1 MQQKTLGQY
10 PYSLETDTG
19 AEPGSFKQ
27 EGMGEAQTAFVG
39 GIESLIVAHHTE
51 SPTLLKNLMEEVCDD
66 ENLKLALKQVCR
78 NKGSPGVDGMSVYE
92 LKDYLEE
99 HQECICEELL
109 SGIYKPQP
117 VKRVEIPKPD
127 GGIRKLG
134 VPTVLDRLIQQAV
147 MQVLQRYWD
156 NSFSEHSYGFRPGR
170 SAHQAIRAAQEYIKQ
185 GYDWVVDID
194 LEKFFDGVNHDRLM
208 SRIAQRVDDK
218 CLLKLIRAF
227 LNSGVLE
234 DGLVKSTDEG
244 TPQGGP
250 LSPLL
255 SNIVL
260 DELDKE
266 LERRGHLFVRYAD
279 DCNIYVRSERA
290 GHRVMDSIGRFIT
303 RRLKLKVN
311 VEKSAVGRAY
321 EITFLGFSFTKGN
334 VPKRRISRKAVKR
347 FKDKVRELTDRKK
360 SISMSQRIQELS
372 MYLRGW
378 ISYFGLCETHSVL
391 RGLDGWIRRRLRS
404 VIWKQWKK
412 AKTRCRQLTRLAVN
426 PILAA
431 KTASSGKGYWRIS
444 HSYALHIALSKKY
457 FDTLGLPQLTNLVN
471 V

>member
-1 MQQKTLGQY
+1 
-10 PYSLETDTG
+10 
-19 AEPGSFKQ
+19 
-27 EGMGEAQTAFVG
+27 MGETRTTLAG
-39 GIESLIVAHHTE
+39 GIESLIVAHHAE
-51 SPTLLKNLMEEVCDD
+51 NPTLLTNLMEEVCEN

-92 LKDYLEE
+92 LRDYLKE
-99 HQECICEELL
+99 HQQRVCEELL
-109 SGIYKPQP
+109 TGVYKPQP
-117 VKRVEIPKPD
+117 VRRVDIPKPD

-170 SAHQAIRAAQEYIKQ
+170 SAHQAIRAAQGYIEQ
-185 GYDWVVDID
+185 GFNWVVDID
-194 LEKFFDGVNHDRLM
+194 LKKFFDQVNHDRLM

-218 CLLKLIRAF
+218 RLLKLIRAF

-234 DGLVKSTDEG
+234 DGLIKSTDEG

-290 GHRVMDSIGRFIT
+290 GHRVMDSIDRFIT
-303 RRLKLKVN
+303 HRLKLKVN
-311 VEKSAVGRAY
+311 TEKSAVGRAH
-321 EITFLGFSFTKGN
+321 ETTFLGFSFTCGKS
-334 VPKRRISRKAVKR
+334 PKRRISRKAVKR
-347 FKDKVRELTDRKK
+347 FKDKIRKMTDRKK
-360 SISMSQRIQELS
+360 SISVARRIQDLS
-372 MYLRGW
+372 IYLRGW
-378 ISYFGLCETHSVL
+378 ISYYGLCETRSVL
-391 RGLDGWIRRRLRS
+391 RELDGWIRRRLRS
-404 VIWKQWKK
+404 IIWKQWKK
-412 AKTRCRQLTRLAVN
+412 AATRYKQLTRLGVS

-431 KTASSGKGYWRIS
+431 RTASSGKGYWRIS
-444 HSYALHIALSKKY
+444 SSPALNIVLSKKY
-457 FDTLGLPQLTNLVN
+457 FDTIGLLQLTNSVN